1 MSKPKAQEHGKS
13 QYHYGTAK
21 ISTQPKKPA
30 NGNGPSMGRR
40 VMPGDCRGDKCG
52 KSC

>member
-21 ISTQPKKPA
+21 ISTQAKKPA
-30 NGNGPSMGRR
+30 SGNGPSMGRR
-40 VMPGDCRGDKCG
+40 VMPGDAHASM
-52 KSC
+52 KSKGC